1 MPLIIPQLV
10 SWGVSPSR
18 REKEDGPSGMGVRL
32 TEAIPAPVVWE
43 GREVSL
49 VSDFSTV
56 SRLMLSGDASVS
68 PESVPFEK
76 LASEARKA
84 FATAGSDNREVMLSH
99 AFPES

>member
-10 SWGVSPSR
+10 YWGVSPSR
-18 REKEDGPSGMGVRL
+18 REKEDGPSRMGVRL

-43 GREVSL
+43 GREVSP
-49 VSDFSTV
+49 
-56 SRLMLSGDASVS
+56 AS
-68 PESVPFEK
+68 K
-76 LASEARKA
+76 ARKA